1 MKRIIPIALT
11 LVFVMPYFINSF
23 AYGDTVITKWTSK
36 GTTNDKNVGK
46 TDPVT
51 FDFDETGNTI
61 SIGFNKEAEKVEVSI
76 YKDGILIYNDKDKA
90 ESETMVSYEITN
102 AEQGDYTV
110 TVTTDGEP
118 QVDETVTIE

>member
-1 MKRIIPIALT
+1 MKRVILIT
-11 LVFVMPYFINSF
+11 LMAILVMPYIMNTVV
-23 AYGDTVITKWTSK
+23 YGEPVVTKQK
-36 GTTNDKNVGK
+36 GSLVTNDKNVGK

-51 FDFDETGNTI
+51 FGFDETGNTI
-61 SIGFNKEAEKVEVSI
+61 SIGFNKEAEKVEVNI

>member
-1 MKRIIPIALT
+1 MKRIILIALVAI
-11 LVFVMPYFINSF
+11 LSMPHFMN
-23 AYGDTVITKWTSK
+23 AAVTEKAQVIKIK

-51 FDFDETGNTI
+51 FGFDETGNTI

>member
-1 MKRIIPIALT
+1 MKRIILIALVAI
-11 LVFVMPYFINSF
+11 LSMPHFMN
-23 AYGDTVITKWTSK
+23 AAVTENAQVIKIKIK
-36 GTTNDKNVGK
+36 GTTNDKNVDK

-51 FDFDETGNTI
+51 FGFDETGNTI
-61 SIGFNKEAEKVEVSI
+61 SIGFNKEAEKVEVNI

>member
-11 LVFVMPYFINSF
+11 LVFVMPYLINSF

-51 FDFDETGNTI
+51 FGFDETGNTI
-61 SIGFNKEAEKVEVSI
+61 SIGFNKEAEKVEVNI

>member
-1 MKRIIPIALT
+1 
-11 LVFVMPYFINSF
+11 MPYFINSF

-51 FDFDETGNTI
+51 FGFDETGNTI

>member
-51 FDFDETGNTI
+51 FGFDETGNTI
-61 SIGFNKEAEKVEVSI
+61 SIGFNKEAEKIEVNI
-76 YKDGILIYNDKDKA
+76 YIRTA
-90 ESETMVSYEITN
+90 S
-102 AEQGDYTV
+102 
-110 TVTTDGEP
+110 
-118 QVDETVTIE
+118 